1 MKIYITG
8 EVGPIN
14 DYSTIRNEPV
24 FLIKV
29 YLPNDANPL
38 DYIWDGAEAV
48 YKVFIPPETEITEIE
63 KLQQENKELKKGL
76 EEANERQD
84 MTDAAMLEL
93 ADVVF
98 GGGE

>member
-1 MKIYITG
+1 MKIYIVKNTQR
-8 EVGPIN
+8 IT
-14 DYSTIRNEPV
+14 DYSTIKNGSFSIEV
-24 FLIKV
+24 N
-29 YLPNDANPL
+29 LPEDSNPINF
-38 DYIWDGAEAV
+38 IWNGSEAV
-48 YKVFIPPETEITEIE
+48 FDEFIPPEVELTEIE
-63 KLQQENKELKKGL
+63 QLQKENELLKKGL

>member
-8 EVGPIN
+8 EQGPIN
-14 DYSTIRNEPV
+14 DYSTIRSEPSFV
-24 FLIKV
+24 VKV
-29 YLPNDANPL
+29 YLPDDSNPL
-38 DYIWDGAEAV
+38 DYVWNGNEAV
-48 YKVFIPPETEITEIE
+48 YDEFVPEKPALTEIE
-63 KLQQENKELKKGL
+63 QLQQENKELK
-76 EEANERQD
+76 ERQD